1 MLIINVCGESIPW
14 VSLKENG
21 QGSKDASHGIVNLL
35 RMLAATQ
42 QMHFSIDP
50 HRLINKQHYRNNT
63 IIINEN
69 EVKPRDLG
77 NELLGN
83 YDSFWT

>member
-1 MLIINVCGESIPW
+1 
-14 VSLKENG
+14 
-21 QGSKDASHGIVNLL
+21 
-35 RMLAATQ
+35 MLAATQ

-83 YDSFWT
+83 YDSF